1 MTAQKQIYS
10 YSFIFNATPQRK
22 QTHKQRKYRAI
33 VGKYLMFLMNP
44 HNPYAEPPC
53 KEMRRRRLDEFA
65 KIPVPRTKEESLAK
79 KEEEIEQRRARIE
92 EENRLR
98 AERIHLKPT
107 LRPPPPPKRFAFNC
121 LKFLWE
127 RRKNPPQTDPTST
140 TSAKAVRFQ
149 LFKVP
154 VGLGSWCAQPTL

>member
-10 YSFIFNATPQRK
+10 YSFNFNMTPQRK
-22 QTHKQRKYRAI
+22 QSHKQRKYRAI
-33 VGKYLMFLMNP
+33 VRKYLMFLMNL

-53 KEMRRRRLDEFA
+53 MEEWRWRLDEFTQ
-65 KIPVPRTKEESLAK
+65 IPVPRTKEEKLAK

-98 AERIHLKPT
+98 AERVHLKPT

-121 LKFLWE
+121 LKFLWVSD
-127 RRKNPPQTDPTST
+127 RGAPN
-140 TSAKAVRFQ
+140 
-149 LFKVP
+149 
-154 VGLGSWCAQPTL
+154 QPSK